1 MLELEEPVKKT
12 LEELKTRHKHHL
24 ALQKR
29 YDGYYVFETMPKFD
43 EKLQRNTLMSLYL
56 GKIERSGRF
65 VEPVRKKN
73 STRDIKNLDEYIQKR
88 KRIELGEEKEAFE
101 SEYEPLILKELS
113 TNPRDGI
120 AAISKRLG
128 LPYSTTLYWIR
139 KLEKKYEIHYTLEPA
154 FLNKFGLFRFFVLAK
169 FKGKGP
175 STKELKKLLESKPQ
189 VQVAFLTNG
198 AYNLFIFFLANDPA
212 TAEDFIYE
220 IRSDA
225 ALADYPANWYSSYYT
240 QGMGYIPLRDSFFDQ
255 LEKRV
260 WRRSKDQPRKQ
271 RDQIFLREYAT
282 LKELN
287 NNGMIEFSKIDE
299 KYNLKTGS
307 AQYTYHKLLYD
318 KMMLRI
324 TIAMDNP
331 PIKDT
336 AVFVAEQINLGK
348 YNKNKENH
356 FREEIVDE
364 GKPLNRYIFV
374 GDIGSPYGV
383 ILIAPLYNSSD
394 FDTAEQR
401 LWDTIKGARIKA
413 SIITT
418 MLVGRLCYRNIY
430 PEKTWIYEFLTTGR
444 KSTNLHQEIRDAL

>member
-1 MLELEEPVKKT
+1 
-12 LEELKTRHKHHL
+12 
-24 ALQKR
+24 
-29 YDGYYVFETMPKFD
+29 
-43 EKLQRNTLMSLYL
+43 MSLYL

-128 LPYSTTLYWIR
+128 LPYQTTLYWIR
-139 KLEKKYEIHYTLEPA
+139 KLEKKYGIHYTLEPI
-154 FLNKFGLFRFFVLAK
+154 FLNKFGFFRFFALAK
-169 FKGKGP
+169 FKDRRP
-175 STKELKKLLESKPQ
+175 NITELRKLLESKPQ
-189 VQVAFLTNG
+189 VQAAFLTKG
-198 AYNLFIFFLANDPA
+198 SYDLFIFFLAEDPIS
-212 TAEDFIYE
+212 AEDFIYE

-225 ALADYPANWYSSYYT
+225 ALADYPAYWHSSYYT
-240 QGMGYIPLRDSFFDQ
+240 QGIGYIPLRDSFFDQ

-287 NNGMIEFSKIDE
+287 SNGMIEFSKIDE
-299 KYNLKTGS
+299 KYGLKNGS
-307 AQYTYHKLLYD
+307 ARYTYRRLLDDKLI
-318 KMMLRI
+318 LRI
-324 TIAMDNP
+324 TIAMDSP

-348 YNKNKENH
+348 FNKNKEN
-356 FREEIVDE
+356 FLREELADE
-364 GKPLNRYIFV
+364 GKPLNRYIFA
-374 GDIGSPYGV
+374 GDIGSPYGI
-383 ILIAPLYNSSD
+383 ILIAPMYDSLD
-394 FDTAEQR
+394 FDIAEQR
-401 LWDTIKGARIKA
+401 LWDTVKGARIKA
-413 SIITT
+413 SILTT

-430 PEKTWIYEFLTTGR
+430 TEKTWLYKSLITGR
-444 KSTNLHQEIRDAL
+444 KPKDLRLDMQDTL